1 LTIKRLKD
9 CFRMKKL
16 VLLSFLIFALKI
28 HAQTYYI
35 YSDGNSNSY
44 TLDENKLVYTP
55 VNPEESSS
63 GTYSGG
69 KAKKAAITKDTYKH
83 IAALLDKAMSEKDQ
97 HQENREMGTGQL
109 VKYSKGKI
117 RKKVILKANAAY
129 KEKIEDVFKGIL
141 KQP

>member
-1 LTIKRLKD
+1 MKIIFSVFF
-9 CFRMKKL
+9 CF
-16 VLLSFLIFALKI
+16 FI
-28 HAQTYYI
+28 HVISAQVYYI
-35 YSDGNSNSY
+35 YSDGNLNTY

-83 IAALLDKAMSEKDQ
+83 IVALLDHAMDEKEQ
-97 HQENREMGTGQL
+97 HQENREMGTAQL
-109 VKYSKGKI
+109 VKYSKGKM
-117 RKKVILKANAAY
+117 RKKVILKTNASY

-141 KQP
+141 KQT